1 MTEHATQVVLFDD
14 GLSRFGPLSD
24 LRSSFEQRLGALTCL
39 ERARIVLGRVDAVYP
54 LEHLQAVCTER
65 HGLSGT
71 GVSQLPVGSG
81 DVILINGTLDSLEDV
96 ATLGANAVRA
106 SADGRLAMAR
116 LARRDAERVLERPA
130 YWARTLSAAQ
140 RAPLAHGHLVGA
152 PWDLLNRLER
162 SLPADIALLSRSGE
176 WGDRITTGVHRFG
189 HHALFMDPTAK
200 VLPGAVIDT
209 TDGPV
214 LLAAGAVIRPG
225 AVVTGPVAVL
235 DHATIIDRAQVKARS
250 VIGPWCKVG
259 GEVGSVVLQGF
270 SNKAHEGHLGDAM
283 VGEWVNIGAG
293 TCNSNLLNTY
303 GEVSTRLDAAGN
315 TERTGRAFYG
325 GVIADHA
332 KIAILVALNTGS
344 TVGTGAMIAVARPP
358 MFVPRFAW
366 MTPERTQ
373 PYRFGR
379 FEETLRASMQRRGL
393 SPGVAY
399 LARLRDLHAA
409 HGSSV
414 TDA

>member
-1 MTEHATQVVLFDD
+1 MTDHSTQVVLFDD

-24 LRSSFEQRLGALTCL
+24 LRASFEQRLGAMTGL
-39 ERARIVLGRVDAVYP
+39 ERARVVLGRVDAIYP
-54 LEHLQAVCTER
+54 LDHLQALCTER
-65 HGLSGT
+65 HGPSGLA
-71 GVSQLPVGSG
+71 VSQLPAGSG
-81 DVILINGTLDSLEDV
+81 DVILINGTLESLEDV
-96 ATLGANAVRA
+96 ATLGANAVRTTP
-106 SADGRLAMAR
+106 DGRLALAR
-116 LARRDAERVLERPA
+116 LARPDAQRVLERISN
-130 YWARTLSAAQ
+130 WERVLTTVQ
-140 RAPLAHGHLVGA
+140 RAPLSHGHLVAA

-176 WGDRITTGVHRFG
+176 WGDRNTPGVHRFG
-189 HHALFMDPTAK
+189 HHGVFVDPTAK

-235 DHATIIDRAQVKARS
+235 DHATIVDRAQVKARS

-259 GEVGSVVLQGF
+259 GEVGSVVLQAY

-303 GEVSTRLDAAGN
+303 SEVSTRLDAAGN
-315 TERTGRAFYG
+315 TERSGRAFYG

-344 TVGTGAMIAVARPP
+344 TVGTGAMIAVGHPP
-358 MFVPRFAW
+358 TFVPRFAW

-373 PYRFGR
+373 PHRFGR
-379 FEETLRASMQRRGL
+379 FEETLRASMQRRGRA
-393 SPGVAY
+393 PGLAY

-409 HGSSV
+409 HASSA
-414 TDA
+414 TSA

>member
-24 LRSSFEQRLGALTCL
+24 LRASFEQRLGALTCV

-54 LEHLQAVCTER
+54 LEHLQPVCMER
-65 HGLSGT
+65 HGSVGLS
-71 GVSQLPVGSG
+71 VSQLPAGDG

-96 ATLGANAVRA
+96 ATLGANAVRS
-106 SADGRLAMAR
+106 SADGRLALAR
-116 LARRDAERVLERPA
+116 LARREAERVLERPA
-130 YWARTLSAAQ
+130 QWERGATTAQ
-140 RAPLAHGHLVGA
+140 RAPLAHGNLVSA

-176 WGDRITTGVHRFG
+176 WGDRSTAGVHRFG
-189 HHALFMDPTAK
+189 HHALFIDPTAK

-214 LLAAGAVIRPG
+214 LLAAGSVIRPG
-225 AVVTGPVAVL
+225 AIVTGPVAVL
-235 DHATIIDRAQVKARS
+235 DHATILDRAQVKARS

-270 SNKAHEGHLGDAM
+270 SNKAHDGHLGDAL

-303 GEVSTRLDAAGN
+303 GEVSTRLDAAGT

-344 TVGTGAMIAVARPP
+344 TIGTGSMIAVARPP
-358 MFVPRFAW
+358 TFVQRFAW

-373 PYRFGR
+373 PHRFGR
-379 FEETLRASMQRRGL
+379 FEETLRATMQRRGL
-393 SPGVAY
+393 VPGTAY
-399 LARLRDLHAA
+399 LARLHDLHAA
-409 HGSSV
+409 HASSV
-414 TDA
+414 TGA

>member
-1 MTEHATQVVLFDD
+1 
-14 GLSRFGPLSD
+14 
-24 LRSSFEQRLGALTCL
+24 
-39 ERARIVLGRVDAVYP
+39 
-54 LEHLQAVCTER
+54 
-65 HGLSGT
+65 
-71 GVSQLPVGSG
+71 
-81 DVILINGTLDSLEDV
+81 
-96 ATLGANAVRA
+96 
-106 SADGRLAMAR
+106 
-116 LARRDAERVLERPA
+116 
-130 YWARTLSAAQ
+130 
-140 RAPLAHGHLVGA
+140 
-152 PWDLLNRLER
+152 
-162 SLPADIALLSRSGE
+162 
-176 WGDRITTGVHRFG
+176 
-189 HHALFMDPTAK
+189 